1 HIHPMTG
8 GMRLLRCRLNELK
21 DARHVYAAVRAC
33 AAAEPKG
40 TWLLGGGWSPEA
52 FAPRG
57 PSRRKLDELVP
68 DRPALLTTED
78 GYTAWVN
85 TSALASVGI
94 HTDGSG
100 PQVEGVERDAKTHR
114 PTGVLKDDAVV
125 FVRRR
130 SEERRVGK
138 ECGCWGPQ

>member
-1 HIHPMTG
+1 MTG

-57 PSRRKLDELVP
+57 PSVGQHERVGFGRHRYGQL
-68 DRPALLTTED
+68 R
-78 GYTAWVN
+78 
-85 TSALASVGI
+85 LASR
-94 HTDGSG
+94 
-100 PQVEGVERDAKTHR
+100 RD
-114 PTGVLKDDAVV
+114 
-125 FVRRR
+125 
-130 SEERRVGK
+130 
-138 ECGCWGPQ
+138 